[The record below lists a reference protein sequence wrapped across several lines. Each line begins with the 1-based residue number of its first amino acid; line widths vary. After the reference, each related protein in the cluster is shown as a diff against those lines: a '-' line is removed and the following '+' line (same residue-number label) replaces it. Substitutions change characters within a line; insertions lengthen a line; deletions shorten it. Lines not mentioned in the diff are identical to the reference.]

1 MKILIIGNIG
11 CGKTTLGEALREKL
25 GYKFVQID
33 EIRSKYITDKK
44 VSLEYL
50 SLYHFIRAI
59 EEYKDVI
66 LEFTGVGCHKYAI
79 IRALELTGD
88 SVLVIICKT
97 NDLNTLKKRIQSKQY
112 GYKNPFDIDINKHIE
127 FIQREIENDISSGFW
142 RRDKIKEIVF
152 DMNERNMDE
161 IIDAILIKLRTI

>member
-11 CGKTTLGEALREKL
+11 CGKTTLGNRLNKEL

-33 EIRSKYITDKK
+33 ETRSKYLKEKK

-50 SLYHFIRAI
+50 SLYYFIKSI
-59 EEYKDVI
+59 EENENVI

-79 IRALELTGD
+79 RRALELTRD
-88 SVLVIICKT
+88 SVLVVICKT
-97 NDLNTLKKRIQSKQY
+97 NDLDTLKKRIQSKQY
-112 GYKNPFDIDINKHIE
+112 GYKNPFDIDINKHME

-152 DMNERNMDE
+152 DMDKYNTDE
-161 IIDAILIKLRTI
+161 IIDTILIKLQTI